1 MKYIL
6 IILVVI
12 LQSCITQEKCNER
25 FPPQVKEI
33 RETTY
38 VKRDSVIPGAIIRDT
53 LTLESIQYLK
63 DVKIIKDTT
72 GRAELRLYKD
82 AYGRLIAECQAK
94 DIDITWFEKQIKD
107 YTEKINTVKEKYIPA
122 WVWIFLGI
130 ILVPALVGMYKI
142 AILILKSGFK
152 FL

>member
-142 AILILKSGFK
+142 AILIVKSGFK

>member
-12 LQSCITQEKCNER
+12 LQSCITQEECTKR

-122 WVWIFLGI
+122 WLWIILGI
-130 ILVPALVGMYKI
+130 IIVPALFGMYKFI
-142 AILILKSGFK
+142 ILIVKSGFK

>member
-12 LQSCITQEKCNER
+12 LQSCITQEECTKR

-53 LTLESIQYLK
+53 LTLESIQYIK

-94 DIDITWFEKQIKD
+94 DIDITWFEQQIKD
-107 YTEKINTVKEKYIPA
+107 YTEKIQTVKEKYIPA
-122 WVWIFLGI
+122 WLWIILGI
-130 ILVPALVGMYKI
+130 IIVPALLGMYKI
-142 AILILKSGFK
+142 IILIVKSGFK